1 MTREEVKEKFEVI
14 KAFTEGKII
23 QFRSPFGNWIDIDA
37 PDFGETADKYRIKPE
52 ETYRPYKSC
61 DEMIAD
67 FVKRFRTTVP
77 PYAMPLIWVKNKGNK
92 NVMLVTGFDYDNRTC
107 KKLGVYTNGS
117 WYDFEEFFNYFT
129 YLDDT
134 ICGVKE

>member
-1 MTREEVKEKFEVI
+1 MTRGKTKQLLPI
-14 KAFTEGKII
+14 LQAYAEGKTIQI
-23 QFRSPFGNWIDIDA
+23 QFGDGSWVDIENLDFCNSP
-37 PDFGETADKYRIKPE
+37 EEYRIKPE
-52 ETYRPYKSC
+52 SEYRPYKSC
-61 DEMIAD
+61 DELIAD

-92 NVMLVTGFDYDNRTC
+92 NVLLVTGFDYDNRTC
-107 KKLGVYTNGS
+107 KKLGVYTNSS
-117 WYDFEEFFNYFT
+117 WYDFEELFNYFT